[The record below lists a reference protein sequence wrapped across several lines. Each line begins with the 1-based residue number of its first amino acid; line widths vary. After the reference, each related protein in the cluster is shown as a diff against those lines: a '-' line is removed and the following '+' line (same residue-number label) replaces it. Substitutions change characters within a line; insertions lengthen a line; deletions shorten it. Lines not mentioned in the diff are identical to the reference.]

1 MKFTERRFKK
11 KENILGLEGALRTTE
26 FHWYVIFHSFLYK
39 YIDLNFFLFFNS
51 CVL

>member
-1 MKFTERRFKK
+1 MKFTERRYKLI
-11 KENILGLEGALRTTE
+11 EDDLGLDAALRTSE

-51 CVL
+51 CIL